1 MLTITAKFKQEDKQD
16 QAIES
21 LTAEIEKFYQP
32 ITKSEF
38 KKQIEKLRA
47 CFQTRNKYLESLDL
61 GISRV
66 WLDTPN
72 KRIKHRRLVSFTQ

>member
-1 MLTITAKFKQEDKQD
+1 MQFLVYFLRTLLCPFFLPSKILLLT
-16 QAIES
+16 
-21 LTAEIEKFYQP
+21 
-32 ITKSEF
+32 
-38 KKQIEKLRA
+38 LRA

-72 KRIKHRRLVSFTQ
+72 KRIKHCRLVSFTQ

>member
-1 MLTITAKFKQEDKQD
+1 MTTIPQNQRLNFADFLNGELGVKKTVNTPRTENQESKEKN
-16 QAIES
+16 IER
-21 LTAEIEKFYQP
+21 
-32 ITKSEF
+32 
-38 KKQIEKLRA
+38 LRA